1 MATCSLHLA
10 KAKDGYINIEDLGKL
25 LAPLSPLSPSHNEE
39 KYIIYIGQIWPLS
52 QDKGLNPH
60 PKLIY
65 CLYKYLQAQGIAKP
79 QIAFNCAPGYTAD
92 DCLTKSGL
100 TTLNIAADA
109 FYNLDN
115 DTRLS
120 RNCSHNLATSKLD
133 LPKTLL
139 MADCLINVAKYRHK
153 DQLLFGSAFYNLASA
168 ADLNLED
175 PAFQRKIVD
184 LYTVIQPDLHII
196 DSIIGNQGFQ
206 NQSLILAA
214 QDGLAIDITMASLSG
229 LFTDDIEYMQLAAQ
243 YGLGIALAGEINI
256 CGDDLRRP
264 SDD

>member
-10 KAKDGYINIEDLGKL
+10 KAKDGFINIEDLGKL
-25 LAPLSPLSPSHNEE
+25 LAPLSSLSPNHNAE

-52 QDKGLNPH
+52 PDKGLNPH

-65 CLYKYLQAQGIAKP
+65 CLYKYLQMQGVDKP
-79 QIAFNCAPGYTAD
+79 LIAFNCAPNFAAD
-92 DCLTKSGL
+92 DCLRKSGL
-100 TTLNIAADA
+100 TELNIPAEA
-109 FYNLDN
+109 FYNLDH

-120 RNCSHNLATSKLD
+120 RNCSHNLAVNQLS
-133 LPKTLL
+133 LPQTLL

-153 DQLLFGSAFYNLASA
+153 NQLLFGSAFYNLAVA
-168 ADLNLED
+168 ADLDLED

-184 LYTVIQPDLHII
+184 LYTIIQPDLHIV
-196 DSIIGNQGFQ
+196 DSIIGSQGFQ
-206 NQSLILAA
+206 NQALILAA

-229 LFTDDIEYMQLAAQ
+229 LITDDIEYMQLAAQ

-256 CGDDLRRP
+256 CGDDLRRE